1 MPKYRNA
8 GGQPRDKCMV
18 AAWALVENYGASQAD
33 VAKVMGCSQPTIAN
47 WVKDVRYKK
56 EISGLQNQLLQANDL
71 IESMANELHLV
82 EYNPDENDD

>member
-1 MPKYRNA
+1 
-8 GGQPRDKCMV
+8 MV

>member
-18 AAWALVENYGASQAD
+18 AAWALVEHYGASQAD

-47 WVKDVRYKK
+47 WVKDVRYRK
-56 EISGLQNQLLQANDL
+56 EISGLQNQLAEANDL
-71 IESMANELHLV
+71 IESMADELRLV